1 MGIALF
7 NEEKE
12 DKYSFIKMVTSDGE
26 TRQIYLLAI
35 SASQLTKWQISMG
48 LHSQPTFVD
57 SVLQSVKENTLKQV
71 DSMLTA
77 SRLNMEKLREQQR
90 VETFK
95 MANAHKRSEEER
107 SLQSSVSMSRQY
119 DIDKKQDLK
128 R

>member
-35 SASQLTKWQISMG
+35 SASQLTKWQIGMG

-77 SRLNMEKLREQQR
+77 SRQNMEKLREQQR

-107 SLQSSVSMSRQY
+107 SL
-119 DIDKKQDLK
+119 
-128 R
+128 